1 MITSM
6 KTAKSITHEDLYQM
20 IQKNSK
26 EIQDIAN
33 LLKDFIDMVNER
45 FDPLERRAAKHNAK
59 FDQII
64 ERLEVIRL
72 RQQGTDSKVTHVERF
87 LSRKRYLP
95 QLKPVTE

>member
-1 MITSM
+1 MITIM

-26 EIQDIAN
+26 EIQDIAS
-33 LLKDFIDMVNER
+33 LLKDFIDMVSER
-45 FDPLERRAAKHNAK
+45 FDALEKRVAVRDIQFEKH
-59 FDQII
+59 I
-64 ERLEVIRL
+64 ERFDHMQL
-72 RQQGTDSKVTHVERF
+72 RQQNADSKVTHVEKF